1 MRIKSAISLTIAFSF
16 ILSGIYFAF
25 LSPLYE
31 YPNIQT
37 ILSQSIVLKPQDTS
51 QLTFEGKAGM
61 EINYDLNASYQLSTD
76 QAPPTS
82 PSFSVKV
89 YGPDGQVIQVYDK
102 VANYVAL
109 QKITVKDS
117 GTHKIEVTNVDT
129 IPMMINVNVNELKDP
144 TRPLE
149 PIGHWFIFMGLPIV
163 GLGIWFAI
171 VKIEA
176 KLND

>member
-25 LSPLYE
+25 LSPLNE
-31 YPNIQT
+31 YQNMQSL
-37 ILSQSIVLKPQDTS
+37 LSQSIVLRPQDTS
-51 QLTFEGKAGM
+51 QLTFDAKVEK
-61 EINYDLNASYQLSTD
+61 EINYDLNASYQILSTEPS
-76 QAPPTS
+76 PPTS

-89 YGPDGQVIQVYDK
+89 YGPNGQVVQVYDK
-102 VANYVAL
+102 VANYVAN

-117 GTHKIEVTNVDT
+117 GTYRIEVTNIDT

-149 PIGHWFIFMGLPIV
+149 PVGHWFIFMGLPIV

-171 VKIEA
+171 VKVESG
-176 KLND
+176 